1 MKSGFMLV
9 LSSLTVLALTASAAS
24 GKKIDSVE
32 DLGRDAYIWGY
43 PAVYLNKVRE
53 AMLSKTKAGLESIN
67 HFYHS
72 SKIPDPF
79 VGHFVNVNPENLYSW
94 AWVDLSKE
102 PLIMTHPAISDR
114 YYSVQFVDAYSTVFH
129 AISNVSYGDKEG
141 TFIITGPN
149 WKGDVPKEIHQVRA
163 STPEVLI
170 VAQTFVKDAKDLPK
184 VAKLASE
191 RQLIPL
197 SSWQKGI
204 QVDPFK
210 GVYPTEP
217 LKINKNIAADGIHF
231 YEDLRRIAEKNP
243 PPTRTSAKE
252 FDRFK
257 SLGLQNEETLKS
269 VLANETTK
277 KMVEH
282 GIFEGEREIQQRLAT
297 GFGAKINGWS
307 YELKA
312 PPFTDDYLIRAAA
325 SQRYLFSPPPEE
337 SVQLA
342 LDSDSEGRQL
352 TGSYRYVLHFEKDD
366 FPPARYM
373 WSLRVHE
380 LKSKNL
386 DDLTRAISF
395 LNDKSS
401 QLKYNMDGSMDL
413 LLQEEKPAKIYRSNW
428 LPITSNANFYVVLTL
443 YNPSNSVLNRK
454 YIAPSLTRVDEDS
467 IPKQRV
473 THTMMANA
481 TEPVSK

>member
-1 MKSGFMLV
+1 MKSGFSLV
-9 LSSLTVLALTASAAS
+9 LSSLTVLTLTATAAS
-24 GKKIDSVE
+24 GKKIDSLE
-32 DLGRDAYIWGY
+32 DLSRDAYIWGY
-43 PAVYLNKVRE
+43 PAVYLSKARE
-53 AMLSKTKAGLESIN
+53 AMLSKTKGGLESIN

-79 VGHFVNVNPENLYSW
+79 VGHFLNVNPENLYSW

-102 PLIMTHPAISDR
+102 PLIMTHPAISAR

-129 AISNVSYGDKEG
+129 AISNVNFGEKAG
-141 TFIITGPN
+141 TFILTGPS
-149 WKGDVPKEIHQVRA
+149 WKGEAPKDLHQVRA

-170 VAQTFVKDAKDLPK
+170 VAQTFVKDAKELSSA
-184 VAKLASE
+184 AKLASQ

-204 QVDPFK
+204 QVDTFK
-210 GVYPTEP
+210 GAYPTAP
-217 LKINKNIAADGIHF
+217 LKISKNIAASGTQF
-231 YEDLRRIAEKNP
+231 YEELRRVVEKNP
-243 PPTRTSAKE
+243 PPTQANVKE
-252 FDRFK
+252 FNRFK
-257 SLGLQNEETLKS
+257 PLGLQDEATLQAA
-269 VLANETTK
+269 LAGETTG
-277 KMVEH
+277 KMMEH
-282 GIFEGEREIQQRLAT
+282 GLFEGEREIQQRLAT
-297 GFGAKINGWS
+297 GFGARINGWV

-312 PPFTDDYLIRAAA
+312 PPFTDDYMIRAAA
-325 SQRYLFSPPPEE
+325 SQRYLFSQPPEE
-337 SVQLA
+337 SVQMA
-342 LDSDSEGRQL
+342 LEADSEGRQL

-386 DDLTRAISF
+386 DDLSRAISF

-401 QLKYNMDGSMDL
+401 SLKYNMDGSMDL

-454 YIAPSLTRVDEDS
+454 YIAPSLVRVDES
-467 IPKQRV
+467 TIPKQRV
-473 THTMMANA
+473 THTMMADA